1 MKMKRLAA
9 LVAALLVS
17 TCMAASV
24 SAANFTPSVVGKD
37 APTVTTVVTKDGKE
51 AAAIIYDKDG
61 NEVGSVSVGN
71 LVVTP
76 VSKATDAS
84 SPEAA
89 ARLAEAYQ
97 QVQAAKTLTDLAPE
111 VGTVLMQMPGNVS
124 ADNMVVRDLF
134 DVSVDED
141 TQALLDAGN
150 SVTVT
155 MQANIAEG
163 KTLVV
168 LQYVNGVWTVIDPA
182 YVVINADGTVSITL
196 ATAGT
201 LAFATESDDSGS
213 SADGVAYL
221 FPSDSDSGISYTV
234 STSTEPAQGENAQW
248 PYLLGAGAAVL
259 VAAGAAS
266 ALLMKKDKDN

>member
-9 LVAALLVS
+9 LIAAMLVS

-24 SAANFTPSVVGKD
+24 SAADFTPSVVGKD
-37 APTVTTVVTKDGKE
+37 APTVSTVVTQDGKE
-51 AAAIIYDKDG
+51 AAAIVYDKDG
-61 NEVGSVSVGN
+61 NEVGSVAVGS

-76 VSKATDAS
+76 VSKATEAA

-89 ARLAEAYQ
+89 ARLAEAYK

-111 VGTVLMQMPGNVS
+111 VGTVLMQLPGNVS
-124 ADNMVVRDLF
+124 ADKMVVRDLF
-134 DVSVDED
+134 DVSVDAD

-150 SVTVT
+150 TVTVT

-163 KTLVV
+163 KPLVV
-168 LQYVNGVWTVIDPA
+168 LQFVDGVWTVIDPA
-182 YVVINADGTVSITL
+182 YVVINADGTVFITL
-196 ATAGT
+196 ASVGT
-201 LAFATESDDSGS
+201 LAFATESDTTNA

-221 FPSDSDSGISYTV
+221 FPSDNDGGISYTV
-234 STSTEPAQGENAQW
+234 STSAESAQKDNAQW

-266 ALLMKKDKDN
+266 ALLMKKDN